1 MTMDSFELS
10 PDTYDPSLLNRQ
22 ANSPYHT
29 YSDEEEQSFEAEPA
43 PADGYSRTSSAQQP
57 SQQRYQHE
65 SQQYQSNSQT
75 AAGMQQRMRRP
86 IANQPQGQRVTQQ
99 PSAQRQA
106 TPRHASASSSVS
118 ASANQPRTAE
128 ASSESLWAGIA
139 GTLRL
144 FKGGSLVKFI
154 GILLTVFAV
163 YLLVSAISYFSNGAV
178 DQSVI
183 LHNTIAEAAH
193 EGEVGN
199 AGGPLGA
206 YLSHLMLSELLGIA
220 SFIMIYYIGAIGV
233 TLVGWHR
240 FKFWSLSFRCL
251 MSTIALSVLLGFVT
265 YGTTASFSLG
275 GAHGYYANRLLLEY
289 SGVWGAI
296 GVNILLISAVV
307 LIFFNELKVAYGAYR
322 RRADAYREKLEKKRA
337 NIEAR
342 RRKAR
347 EELARSAAE
356 QEAARRASERTV
368 HQTVNM
374 EVKDT
379 PIEDSAVSDAALV
392 NEVKQSVGVINSEM
406 ITPSSSPTTING
418 TTTVNGVSA
427 MNGTSVMS
435 DRTVMNEALMDG
447 EESTMDERMSIM
459 DEDVAVMNDEVV
471 VNDEPMVDEG
481 DVVVSDEE
489 IPVSEGTTDADDGV
503 KMTVNVPEIEQAEE
517 MSSPETSHDPAPKAV
532 NGDDLFDPAAELSR
546 FRFPTLDLLNEGTL
560 KTDHID
566 EEEQESNKAQIIDA
580 LRSYGIEISSIS
592 ATVGPTITL
601 YEIVPAHGVRIA
613 QIKRLEDDIA
623 LTLRA
628 KGIRI
633 IAPIPGKGTVGIEV
647 PNNDPQIVPMR
658 AVLGSKKYYE
668 TKAEL
673 PMAVG
678 ATISNEVYIADLA
691 KMPHLLVAG
700 ATGQGKSVGLNAI
713 LASLLYKKH
722 PTELKLVLVDPK
734 QLEFSLYSC
743 IERHYLAKLP
753 DEDKAIIT
761 DMSKVVPTL
770 NSLCVEMENRYT
782 LLTEAGV
789 RSIKEYNQKFRERRL
804 NPEKGHHFLPY
815 IVVIIDEFAD
825 LIMTQGK
832 EVENPISRIAA
843 KARAA
848 GIHMILATQRPSTNI
863 ITGVIKANFPGRMAF
878 RVTQM
883 VDSRTIIDRPG
894 ANQLI
899 GRGDMLVSRDG
910 VIERV
915 QCAFIDTD
923 EVKAI
928 CDFIGQQIG
937 PSEAYLLPEY
947 EAAGSEGGVGSF
959 GSPADR
965 DPLFKDA
972 GYTVIETN
980 TGSTSNLQRKYNIGY
995 PRAGKIMDQL
1005 EQAGVV
1011 GPTQGGKPR
1020 QVLMDYLQFE
1030 RLLETLEL
1038 N

>member
-1 MTMDSFELS
+1 M
-10 PDTYDPSLLNRQ
+10 
-22 ANSPYHT
+22 
-29 YSDEEEQSFEAEPA
+29 
-43 PADGYSRTSSAQQP
+43 
-57 SQQRYQHE
+57 
-65 SQQYQSNSQT
+65 
-75 AAGMQQRMRRP
+75 
-86 IANQPQGQRVTQQ
+86 TQQ

-118 ASANQPRTAE
+118 ASASANQPRTAD

-447 EESTMDERMSIM
+447 AESTMDER
-459 DEDVAVMNDEVV
+459 
-471 VNDEPMVDEG
+471 
-481 DVVVSDEE
+481 
-489 IPVSEGTTDADDGV
+489 
-503 KMTVNVPEIEQAEE
+503 
-517 MSSPETSHDPAPKAV
+517 
-532 NGDDLFDPAAELSR
+532 
-546 FRFPTLDLLNEGTL
+546 
-560 KTDHID
+560 
-566 EEEQESNKAQIIDA
+566 
-580 LRSYGIEISSIS
+580 SY
-592 ATVGPTITL
+592 
-601 YEIVPAHGVRIA
+601 R
-613 QIKRLEDDIA
+613 
-623 LTLRA
+623 
-628 KGIRI
+628 
-633 IAPIPGKGTVGIEV
+633 
-647 PNNDPQIVPMR
+647 
-658 AVLGSKKYYE
+658 
-668 TKAEL
+668 
-673 PMAVG
+673 
-678 ATISNEVYIADLA
+678 
-691 KMPHLLVAG
+691 
-700 ATGQGKSVGLNAI
+700 
-713 LASLLYKKH
+713 
-722 PTELKLVLVDPK
+722 
-734 QLEFSLYSC
+734 
-743 IERHYLAKLP
+743 
-753 DEDKAIIT
+753 
-761 DMSKVVPTL
+761 
-770 NSLCVEMENRYT
+770 
-782 LLTEAGV
+782 
-789 RSIKEYNQKFRERRL
+789 
-804 NPEKGHHFLPY
+804 
-815 IVVIIDEFAD
+815 
-825 LIMTQGK
+825 
-832 EVENPISRIAA
+832 
-843 KARAA
+843 
-848 GIHMILATQRPSTNI
+848 
-863 ITGVIKANFPGRMAF
+863 
-878 RVTQM
+878 
-883 VDSRTIIDRPG
+883 
-894 ANQLI
+894 
-899 GRGDMLVSRDG
+899 
-910 VIERV
+910 
-915 QCAFIDTD
+915 
-923 EVKAI
+923 
-928 CDFIGQQIG
+928 
-937 PSEAYLLPEY
+937 
-947 EAAGSEGGVGSF
+947 
-959 GSPADR
+959 
-965 DPLFKDA
+965 
-972 GYTVIETN
+972 
-980 TGSTSNLQRKYNIGY
+980 
-995 PRAGKIMDQL
+995 
-1005 EQAGVV
+1005 
-1011 GPTQGGKPR
+1011 
-1020 QVLMDYLQFE
+1020 
-1030 RLLETLEL
+1030 
-1038 N
+1038 